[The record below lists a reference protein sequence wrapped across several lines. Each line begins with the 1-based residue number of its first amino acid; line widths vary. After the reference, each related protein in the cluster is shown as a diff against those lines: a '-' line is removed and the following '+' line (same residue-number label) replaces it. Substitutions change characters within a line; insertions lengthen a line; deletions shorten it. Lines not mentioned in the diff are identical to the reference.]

1 MFDNFQFGNLDY
13 TDIFFLTVIQESGV
27 IIDDIHLSFGTL
39 FYSCTYIQFIFML
52 SMHPIAF
59 KDSLISLA
67 ALKYFM

>member
-13 TDIFFLTVIQESGV
+13 IDIFFQTVIQESGV
-27 IIDDIHLSFGTL
+27 ITNDIHLSFGSL
-39 FYSCTYIQFIFML
+39 IYSCTYIQFTFML

-59 KDSLISLA
+59 KYSLICLA